1 MAGKESPPVYVT
13 RKVFTAPGVWG
24 PPQAP
29 GQASPVPGLESED
42 EGSGSGASSFLG
54 FFFSDFKSHR
64 QPRCF
69 SFAEI
74 SRVPFFIALI
84 DM

>member
-29 GQASPVPGLESED
+29 GQASPIPGLESE
-42 EGSGSGASSFLG
+42 EEVGVVLERQASWAL
-54 FFFSDFKSHR
+54 FF
-64 QPRCF
+64 
-69 SFAEI
+69 
-74 SRVPFFIALI
+74 
-84 DM
+84 

>member
-29 GQASPVPGLESED
+29 GQASPVQGLESED

-54 FFFSDFKSHR
+54 FFFLTSNLTGSLGVFPL
-64 QPRCF
+64 PRF
-69 SFAEI
+69 LEF
-74 SRVPFFIALI
+74 LLL
-84 DM
+84 

>member
-24 PPQAP
+24 LPQAL

-54 FFFSDFKSHR
+54 CFFFFLTSNLTGSLGVFPL
-64 QPRCF
+64 PRF
-69 SFAEI
+69 LKF
-74 SRVPFFIALI
+74 PFL
-84 DM
+84 